1 MACARPA
8 KGDQMSAPKRFL
20 VKNIVEETILSGEEF
35 NHAKNVLRLSEGAE
49 VVLFDGS
56 GQEYSAVITRI
67 GKSEMVLHTVKKGV
81 SERDPKAEL
90 YLLVG
95 ALKGDKTELVVQKAT
110 ELGVKKI
117 GVFSSRYCA
126 AYMNDNKLARLN
138 RVAAEASKQC
148 LRATVPEV
156 VYFDHFE
163 DAVRSAQ
170 AYQSKLFACEFISE
184 SEADLTKIKSSAALI
199 VGSEGGFTE
208 VEFEYAKGQGFSGVT
223 LGKRILRAETAAIA
237 FLSVA
242 AFLVGELK

>member
-1 MACARPA
+1 
-8 KGDQMSAPKRFL
+8 MSAPKRFL
-20 VKNIVEETILSGEEF
+20 VKNIQEETVLTGEEF
-35 NHAKNVLRLSEGAE
+35 NHAKNVLRLFEGAE
-49 VVLFDGS
+49 VTLFDGS
-56 GQEYSAVITRI
+56 GAEYSAVIGKI
-67 GKSEMVLHTVKKGV
+67 GKSEMVLHTVKKGI

-110 ELGVKKI
+110 ELGAKKI

-126 AYMNDNKLARLN
+126 AYMNENKLARLN

-156 VYFDHFE
+156 VYFEKFE
-163 DAVRSAQ
+163 DAVKSADG
-170 AYQSKLFACEFISE
+170 YQSKLFACEFIEE
-184 SEADLTKIKSSAALI
+184 SEAALSEIQKSAALI
-199 VGSEGGFTE
+199 VGSEGGFTKE
-208 VEFEYAKGQGFSGVT
+208 EFEYARKQGFQGVT

-242 AFLVGELK
+242 AYFAGELK

>member
-1 MACARPA
+1 MAGPCAE
-8 KGDQMSAPKRFL
+8 KGDTMSAPKRFL
-20 VKNIVEETILSGEEF
+20 VKNIAEETILSGEEF
-35 NHAKNVLRLSEGAE
+35 NHAKNVLRLYEGAE

-56 GQEYSAVITRI
+56 GQEYSAVITKI
-67 GKSEMVLHTVKKGV
+67 GKSEMTLHTVKKGA
-81 SERDPKAEL
+81 SERDPRAEL

-117 GVFSSRYCA
+117 GVFSSKYCS
-126 AYMNDNKLARLN
+126 AYMNDNKLVRLN

-156 VYFDHFE
+156 AYFDDFE
-163 DAVRSAQ
+163 SAVKSAEG
-170 AYQSKLFACEFISE
+170 YQSKLFACEFIDE
-184 SEADLTKIKSSAALI
+184 SEASLREIQNSAALI
-199 VGSEGGFTE
+199 VGSEGGFTQE
-208 VEFEYAKGQGFSGVT
+208 EFAYAKGQGFMGVT

-242 AFLVGELK
+242 AYFLGELK